1 MSRSGTRTSETRSSE
16 SLPGDP
22 GSARTARQ
30 TQTLDLLFASGELL
44 PSQMP
49 VRSVWSAEKKLAA
62 AVLEGA
68 LTEIRNYGGTLRH
81 VRSLKAALEW
91 VRSDDTTWP
100 YSFRPLCELFSL
112 DVDWV
117 RQRVAAWATEPRP
130 EEVSRSR
137 YRHAA

>member
-1 MSRSGTRTSETRSSE
+1 
-16 SLPGDP
+16 L
-22 GSARTARQ
+22 A
-30 TQTLDLLFASGELL
+30 
-44 PSQMP
+44 

-68 LTEIRNYGGTLRH
+68 LTEIRNYGAGPRH

-91 VRSDDTTWP
+91 VRSDDTSWP
-100 YSFRPLCELFSL
+100 YAFRPLCELFSL

-117 RQRVAAWATEPRP
+117 RERVAIWASEPRR
-130 EEVSRSR
+130 EEASRSR

>member
-1 MSRSGTRTSETRSSE
+1 MRRSRTRTPGTRSSE
-16 SLPGDP
+16 PVPGDS
-22 GSARTARQ
+22 GSTRSPRQ

-44 PSQMP
+44 PSQMA

-81 VRSLKAALEW
+81 VRSLKLALEW
-91 VRSDDTTWP
+91 VRSDDTSWP

-117 RQRVAAWATEPRP
+117 RQRVATWATEPRP
-130 EEVSRSR
+130 EDVSRSR